1 MGLVLHLTRV
11 ERRLAIVCWDPTIE
25 NRSDCA
31 TIIAVPPADYGGTE
45 LFLAHLAEGLQQ
57 LGLEVVVYTNRES
70 TVKAERRWIY
80 GHSDWPIKN
89 PEHAFVQD
97 LNHEAWAVHDAT
109 EHCDIIHVQSA
120 PAITFSRFIER
131 PIVLTLHGPHDSK
144 LSAFYAFY
152 PEVHYVCISGAQSKQ
167 ESMPRMS
174 TVHHG
179 IDLTQYKLV
188 EHKQPYL
195 SFIGRIAPLK
205 GTHIAIDVAQRTGI
219 PLKIAGDVQPMYHE
233 YFERKVKPQ
242 IDGKIVD
249 YMGLADLQAKNELLG
264 NSMAMLFPIQWNEPF
279 GLVML
284 EAMACGTP
292 VLAMPGGSV
301 PEVVREGIS
310 GHICR
315 SVMQMAKRAQG
326 LNFNPLVIRQYV
338 EDNFSIERMAK
349 EYARVY
355 EDILQGIDAR
365 RIA

>member
-1 MGLVLHLTRV
+1 
-11 ERRLAIVCWDPTIE
+11 
-25 NRSDCA
+25 
-31 TIIAVPPADYGGTE
+31 
-45 LFLAHLAEGLQQ
+45 
-57 LGLEVVVYTNRES
+57 
-70 TVKAERRWIY
+70 
-80 GHSDWPIKN
+80 
-89 PEHAFVQD
+89 
-97 LNHEAWAVHDAT
+97 
-109 EHCDIIHVQSA
+109 
-120 PAITFSRFIER
+120 
-131 PIVLTLHGPHDSK
+131 
-144 LSAFYAFY
+144 
-152 PEVHYVCISGAQSKQ
+152 
-167 ESMPRMS
+167 
-174 TVHHG
+174 
-179 IDLTQYKLV
+179 
-188 EHKQPYL
+188 
-195 SFIGRIAPLK
+195 
-205 GTHIAIDVAQRTGI
+205 
-219 PLKIAGDVQPMYHE
+219 MYHE

-242 IDGKIVD
+242 IDGKLVD

-315 SVMQMAKRAQG
+315 SVMQMAKSAQG
-326 LNFNPLVIRQYV
+326 LNFNPLAIRQYV

>member
-1 MGLVLHLTRV
+1 MEDSLFHQNFCVTDTLLYRNCNRWDWSFISRVLSVGWPSYVGIQQLKIA
-11 ERRLAIVCWDPTIE
+11 LIAPPF
-25 NRSDCA
+25 
-31 TIIAVPPADYGGTE
+31 IAVPPADYGGTE

-188 EHKQPYL
+188 EHN
-195 SFIGRIAPLK
+195 
-205 GTHIAIDVAQRTGI
+205 
-219 PLKIAGDVQPMYHE
+219 
-233 YFERKVKPQ
+233 PQ
-242 IDGKIVD
+242 F
-249 YMGLADLQAKNELLG
+249 YRPN
-264 NSMAMLFPIQWNEPF
+264 
-279 GLVML
+279 
-284 EAMACGTP
+284 
-292 VLAMPGGSV
+292 
-301 PEVVREGIS
+301 
-310 GHICR
+310 R
-315 SVMQMAKRAQG
+315 SA
-326 LNFNPLVIRQYV
+326 
-338 EDNFSIERMAK
+338 
-349 EYARVY
+349 
-355 EDILQGIDAR
+355 
-365 RIA
+365 